1 MSGVVQIQW
10 YATGFRGD
18 QLEAELTRISAIAP
32 QYGATGYTVY
42 RGRDDRYKFLQVLEF
57 DEHVDFD
64 RYWQGPE
71 LVDFRT
77 YCQGWFQVPVAY
89 SWHDLVTAGTRP
101 RPNGAPASASVAA
114 AE

>member
-1 MSGVVQIQW
+1 
-10 YATGFRGD
+10 
-18 QLEAELTRISAIAP
+18 
-32 QYGATGYTVY
+32 
-42 RGRDDRYKFLQVLEF
+42 LQVLEF